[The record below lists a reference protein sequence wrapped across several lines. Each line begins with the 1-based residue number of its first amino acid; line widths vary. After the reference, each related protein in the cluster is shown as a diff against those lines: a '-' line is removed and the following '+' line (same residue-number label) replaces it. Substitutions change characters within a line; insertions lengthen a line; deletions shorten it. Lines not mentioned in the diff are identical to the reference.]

1 MPKSEIV
8 SKGKIIIESYEYDEE
23 NLIGEGAFSKVYL
36 GRKIKDHRFLIAVKV
51 IDKRKISKD
60 K

>member
-1 MPKSEIV
+1 M